1 MLNDTQI
8 RQLQPS
14 AKKRKVVDRDGLYLL
29 VMPSGAKYWRFD
41 YRFAGVRKT
50 AAFGTY
56 PDVRLAAARERVD
69 TARRELAGGRDPNR
83 ARRVEERQRRQVAAV
98 TFEAIGREWMEHQT
112 PARRASTTERNTSV
126 LEKYLYPHLGAYPI
140 TSIEPPELL
149 ELVRLI
155 ERAGYH
161 ETAHR
166 AIGLASLIFRYAIA
180 TGRGLRDPARDLRGA
195 LKPVVTRSHA
205 ALLDA
210 AKIGELLRAIDAF
223 PGAATTRLALQLAP
237 LVFVRPGELRRARW
251 ADVDLDAALW
261 RIPRTDVKTN
271 VVHLVPL
278 ASQALAVLAMAQRL
292 AGDSP
297 YVFPGAR
304 RDDAPMSDMALNGAL
319 RRLGYRNDEMT
330 GHGFRAM
337 ARTRLD
343 EVLHIPGEVIELQ
356 LAHKLPGPYNRAR
369 HWDARVAMMQAWA
382 DHLDGLRDEASGRR
396 AASPKTHR
404 LGVVR

>member
-1 MLNDTQI
+1 MLTETTI
-8 RQLQPS
+8 
-14 AKKRKVVDRDGLYLL
+14 KRLKCGDRKQKVADRDGLYLL
-29 VMPSGAKYWRFD
+29 VLPSGARYWRFD
-41 YRFAGVRKT
+41 YRFAGRRKT
-50 AAFGTY
+50 AAFGRY
-56 PDVRLAAARERVD
+56 PKVSLVAARACLVA
-69 TARRELAGGRDPNR
+69 ARRELEAGRDPNR
-83 ARRVEERQRRQVAAV
+83 GRRLRHAQTRLAALV
-98 TFEAIGREWMEHQT
+98 TFEAIGREWMSQQA
-112 PARRASTTERNTSV
+112 PARRASTVERNTSV
-126 LEKYLYPHLGAYPI
+126 LEKYLIPHLGDCPI
-140 TSIEPPELL
+140 TTIEPPELL
-149 ELVRLI
+149 AVARLI

-180 TGRGLRDPARDLRGA
+180 TGRATRDPARDLRGA
-195 LKPVVTRSHA
+195 LKPVVTQSHA
-205 ALLDA
+205 TLLEA
-210 AKIGELLRAIDAF
+210 SAIGALLRAIDAF
-223 PGAATTRLALQLAP
+223 PGAAVTRCALQLAP
-237 LVFVRPGELRRARW
+237 LVFVRPGELRRAKW
-251 ADVDLDAALW
+251 DDVDLDGALW

-278 ASQALAVLAMAQRL
+278 ARQALAILEIAARL

-304 RDDAPMSDMALNGAL
+304 SAASPMSDMALNGAL

-343 EVLHIPGEVIELQ
+343 EVLHMPGEVIELQ